1 MTTFKRYFC
10 YRLRKSKLQIIIF
23 TVLAVWMTHF
33 STMDAIEGFHLEGY
47 GDVHQAGLSD
57 LHSILVLCCTIIPIV
72 ENSCFKNRRNLDTL
86 YCLPISRPKLALAHY
101 LCGWAQVM
109 IIYTASFAWCTVLL
123 LSHREWFHLSYLFPY
138 YLLSLLMGLIVYSV
152 FSFLFGEANSEGDG
166 IMFVFFGIFAFMW
179 ILYSI
184 GALISGNL
192 GVFEGEWKFVDWDW
206 GIASRPIT
214 RLTALF
220 QSKIHLHPLPP
231 YQSDEAL
238 TVMREW
244 YMFTVWGIIGIA
256 SAIGY
261 FFTFVRRGAERIGDI
276 SNSWFGYK
284 TMIPIYAYGMIFL
297 LGDGN
302 AIFTIFL
309 LIVMTLFYAIYRRSF
324 RLKKSDL
331 ICVLLG
337 FLPWLAG
344 GIFLS

>member
-23 TVLAVWMTHF
+23 TVLAVWMTHS
-33 STMDAIEGFHLEGY
+33 STMNVIEGYYLEGY
-47 GDVHQAGLSD
+47 GDVHQAGLSG
-57 LHSILVLCCTIIPIV
+57 LHSILAFCCTIIPIV

-86 YCLPISRPKLALAHY
+86 FCLPISRPKLALAHY
-101 LCGWAQVM
+101 LCGWAQTM
-109 IIYTASFAWCTVLL
+109 IIYTASFAWRTVLL

-152 FSFLFGEANSEGDG
+152 FSFLFGEANSNGDG
-166 IMFVFFGIFAFMW
+166 IMFAFFGIFAFMW

-184 GALISGNL
+184 GALISGNV
-192 GVFEGEWKFVDWDW
+192 GIFSDEWKFVDWYW
-206 GIASRPIT
+206 GLVYSPT
-214 RLTALF
+214 TFLTELF
-220 QSKIHLHPLPP
+220 QSKIHLHTI
-231 YQSDEAL
+231 SSFEAD
-238 TVMREW
+238 TAMREW
-244 YMFTVWGIIGIA
+244 YMFAVWGIIGIA

-261 FFTFVRRGAERIGDI
+261 FFTFARRGAERIGDI

-297 LGDGN
+297 LGEGN
-302 AIFTIFL
+302 LIFATFM

-337 FLPWLAG
+337 FIPWLAG
-344 GIFLS
+344 GIFFS